1 MRRKE
6 LAQLRVLGMSRK
18 RLIHTVMLEG
28 VMATALSNI
37 LGFLFGTIFTIYIYE
52 YLSMLL
58 YIKPTIVWWAFG
70 VGFAAS
76 ALVICGSIYV
86 SLRDLPVD
94 IVDDLKLEE

>member
-1 MRRKE
+1 
-6 LAQLRVLGMSRK
+6 
-18 RLIHTVMLEG
+18 MLEG
-28 VMATALSNI
+28 VMTTVVANV
-37 LGFLFGTIFTIYIYE
+37 LGFIIGIGLSYGVFM
-52 YLSMLL
+52 YLNMVIEAGKS
-58 YIKPTIVWWAFG
+58 IAWWAFG

>member
-58 YIKPTIVWWAFG
+58 YIKPTIAWWSFG

-76 ALVICGSIYV
+76 AMLICGSIYV

-94 IVDDLKLEE
+94 IVDDLRLEE